1 MKNLVLA
8 SLIAASATGC
18 IISSDSSSDAHVG
31 ATWTIRTLSSPSI
44 PCPPGYDTAA
54 LYNQP
59 VDANDA
65 PVGSPIIDLFDCAA
79 GAGTSAPLPATTY
92 MTWIEIT
99 THTNSGAPY
108 AKSTPAILD
117 VTDVDLTYNAE
128 IYDDAGYFQL
138 QWDLVGANSN
148 SPLTCDQAG
157 LANPNNSGV
166 ELTATLSGS
175 TAAATD
181 QFNCTDHFGITDPLA
196 AGTYTLSVDAFVDT
210 ASGTMA
216 VGTAP
221 AVPNATIHDHNE
233 ITDLGNI
240 TIPIDGL

>member
-8 SLIAASATGC
+8 SLIAASTTGC
-18 IISSDSSSDAHVG
+18 IISSDSSSNAHVG
-31 ATWTIRTLSSPSI
+31 ATWNIRTLSSPSI
-44 PCPPGYDTAA
+44 PCPPGFDTAA

-59 VDANDA
+59 VDSNNA

-79 GAGTSAPLPATTY
+79 GAGTSAPLPATAY

-99 THTNSGAPY
+99 DHTNSGAPY

-117 VTDVDLTYNAE
+117 VTDVDLTYNAD
-128 IYDDAGYFQL
+128 IYDDAGYFAM
-138 QWDLVGANSN
+138 QWDLVGAQSN
-148 SPLTCDQAG
+148 SPLTCAQAG
-157 LANPNNSGV
+157 VTGSSSGV

-181 QFNCTDHFGITDPLA
+181 QFNCEDHTGITDPLA
-196 AGTYTLSVDAFVDT
+196 AGTYTLSVDAFT
-210 ASGTMA
+210 NAGA
-216 VGTAP
+216 VVTAP
-221 AVPNATIHDHNE
+221 AIPNATIQDHNT